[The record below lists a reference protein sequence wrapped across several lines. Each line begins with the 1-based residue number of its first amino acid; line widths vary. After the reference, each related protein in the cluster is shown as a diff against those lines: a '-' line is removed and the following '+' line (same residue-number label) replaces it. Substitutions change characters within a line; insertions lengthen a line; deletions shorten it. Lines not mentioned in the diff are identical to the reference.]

1 MGLPVSEF
9 SVVSIDYSS
18 VVIVEIGNGS
28 EATNTVGHERCQ
40 VAPITQKTD
49 FNELLASGAAAG
61 LVPIPGYLVYALRP
75 GATELVLNLLTRGAD
90 VAIWSSTPAW
100 IVNPLVEA
108 ILPSASD
115 RARLVGVFTQCFHRC
130 DMEGR
135 PLKIVADVVSD
146 ARLNPDGARWSL
158 DAAVLIDDCP
168 RKTYFDNSR
177 KICIARRCE
186 PTNPLSGSFRRI
198 DDVWAHPVVA
208 QFGRPDRS

>member
-1 MGLPVSEF
+1 MDRKLLILLDMKGV
-9 SVVSIDYSS
+9 
-18 VVIVEIGNGS
+18 
-28 EATNTVGHERCQ
+28 Q

-49 FNELLASGAAAG
+49 FNELLASDAAAG

-135 PLKIVADVVSD
+135 PLKIVADVASD
-146 ARLNPDGARWSL
+146 ARLIRTARAGRWT
-158 DAAVLIDDCP
+158 P
-168 RKTYFDNSR
+168 RCSSTTVP
-177 KICIARRCE
+177 ARR
-186 PTNPLSGSFRRI
+186 TSTILGMFASRAATSRRI
-198 DDVWAHPVVA
+198 PHRAPPGGPTTC
-208 QFGRPDRS
+208 GRIQWSHSSADRTEAKASRCCRNI